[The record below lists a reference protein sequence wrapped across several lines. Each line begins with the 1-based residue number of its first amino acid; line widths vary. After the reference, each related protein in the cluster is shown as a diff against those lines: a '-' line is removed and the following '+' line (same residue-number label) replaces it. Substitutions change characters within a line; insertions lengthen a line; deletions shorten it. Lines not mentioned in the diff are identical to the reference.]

1 MKKTIFALSLMTA
14 AVIGCAPA
22 NAGFSTPHK
31 RCTVISNFAET
42 IMDARQKGVP
52 IKDLMEKSGDNQ
64 ITAGIIR
71 QAYDAPLWGSS
82 EFKKQAVTEFSNDW
96 YKSCM
101 QVEDERAR

>member
-1 MKKTIFALSLMTA
+1 MKKTIFALTLMTA
-14 AVIGCAPA
+14 AAVGCAPA
-22 NAGFSTPHK
+22 NAEFSTPHK
-31 RCTVISNFAET
+31 RCAVISNFAET

-52 IKDLMEKSGDNQ
+52 IKDLMENSGDNQ

-71 QAYDAPLWGSS
+71 QAYYAPLWNSS

-101 QVEDERAR
+101 KVEDERSQ